1 MGSPAVA
8 DEPSEIRLWA
18 GRRRAA
24 GIMGVIGLA
33 FLGVVMSETDQ
44 MIFITDDVVA
54 AVLGGITLL
63 LYLAWRHKTSLAD
76 LKKHTDI
83 FTGLLGVAFA
93 VKVVW
98 ILVER
103 GDPGAFGDDIP
114 AVFFLIAVLANRFL

>member
-33 FLGVVMSETDQ
+33 FLGVVTSETDQ

-76 LKKHTDI
+76 LKKHTNV
-83 FTGLLGVAFA
+83 FTGLLVAAFA
-93 VKVVW
+93 LTAVW

>member
-1 MGSPAVA
+1 MSSPAVA

-33 FLGVVMSETDQ
+33 FLGVVTSETDQ

-76 LKKHTDI
+76 LKKHTNV
-83 FTGLLGVAFA
+83 FTGLLVAAFA
-93 VKVVW
+93 LTAVW